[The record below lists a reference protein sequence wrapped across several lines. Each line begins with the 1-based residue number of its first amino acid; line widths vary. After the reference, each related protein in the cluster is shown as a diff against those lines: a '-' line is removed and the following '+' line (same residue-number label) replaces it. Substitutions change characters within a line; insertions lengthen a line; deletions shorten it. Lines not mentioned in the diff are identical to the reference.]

1 MSILPITK
9 YPSKILRQKAKK
21 IKDPL
26 APEIQK
32 LIQDMVETLRKAQGL
47 GLAAPQAGKSV
58 RLCVVEFEGKLYV
71 LINPKIINFSK
82 SKIIMEEGCLSFPKK
97 FLPVERPE
105 KAKVMYLDK
114 TGKRSKIKA
123 DGILAR
129 IIQHEIDHLNGIL
142 IIDKVKKFLSKG

>member
-1 MSILPITK
+1 MPILPIIK
-9 YPSKILRQKAKK
+9 YPAKILRRKAKK

-32 LIQDMVETLRKAQGL
+32 LIQDMTETLRQAQGL
-47 GLAAPQAGKSV
+47 GLAAPQMGKSI

-97 FLPVERPE
+97 YFLIERPE
-105 KAKVMYLDK
+105 KVKVMHLDEK
-114 TGKRSKIKA
+114 GKRSKIKA
-123 DGILAR
+123 DGILSR

-142 IIDKVKKFLSKG
+142 IIDRINKK